1 MRHGRAKAAR
11 KTLQFFRLLIGLNPP
26 YQVVMDG
33 TFLVA
38 MITQKV
44 PLKERL
50 DRTLQHQ
57 GFVLHVTR
65 SSILELEKLYQLTKK
80 EVFHQAYLW
89 ALSNADH
96 VIEQNDIP
104 SQNPASSTS
113 TSSSPSSVQNSKTLD
128 KPGKE
133 IIEMIE
139 SKSKYMVCSQDE
151 SLLDRLRFLGI
162 APIIRLSRGVLL
174 LENPSK
180 SSHQRATT
188 QEATKWSVAGTVQD
202 YEKKLVD
209 HVREQTRKE
218 RELSRRLANT
228 KTHVRRV
235 PRKAKAPNPLSCKT
249 KSSNRKKLSTHDN
262 RKSVSKSTNSE

>member
-11 KTLQFFRLLIGLNPP
+11 KTLQFFRLLVGLSPP
-26 YQVVMDG
+26 YQVIMDG

-57 GFVLHVTR
+57 GFVLHVTK
-65 SSILELEKLYQLTKK
+65 SSILELEKLYQLSKK
-80 EVFHQAYLW
+80 EVFQQARQW

-96 VIEQNDIP
+96 VIEEHEIP
-104 SQNPASSTS
+104 SNKHQ
-113 TSSSPSSVQNSKTLD
+113 TSSSVDKSTKLD

-133 IIEMIE
+133 LIDLIE
-139 SKSKYMVCSQDE
+139 SKSQYIVCSQDE
-151 SLLDRLRFLGI
+151 SLLDLLRFLGI

-188 QEATKWSVAGTVQD
+188 QEKTKWSVAGTVQD
-202 YEKKLVD
+202 YERKLVD
-209 HVREQTRKE
+209 HVRDQTRKE
-218 RELSRRLANT
+218 RELSRQDLAH
-228 KTHVRRV
+228 KTQVRRV
-235 PRKAKAPNPLSCKT
+235 SRKAKAPNPLSCKKKVT
-249 KSSNRKKLSTHDN
+249 KEKTKLKTSTT
-262 RKSVSKSTNSE
+262 SPA